1 MLKEAIYHRPKNN
14 FAYAYDNKTL
24 HIRIQ
29 TKKDDVETV
38 NIHFKDPFHWNGA
51 GLGHTLTPMKK
62 VGSNV
67 LYDFWQAELI
77 PPHRRVEYWFELSDG
92 EETLF
97 YTERGFFENATDIK
111 SQFKFPFLNNID
123 VFTAPEWVKSTVWYQ
138 IFPER
143 FANGDSS
150 LNPENTLE
158 WDKTEPTPENF
169 FGGDLEGV
177 IQHLDHLN
185 ELGVNGIYFTPIF
198 NASTNHK
205 YDTTDYMSI
214 DPHFGDTETL
224 KRLVSECHKRG
235 IKVMLDAVFN
245 HCGFY
250 FEPFQDVLKNGE
262 NSIYKDWFH
271 IHEFP
276 IKTNP
281 LPSYDTFAFT
291 HMMPKFN
298 TENPEVKK
306 YLLNVARHW
315 IVECDIDGWRLD
327 VANEVDHQFWREFR
341 KVVKETKKEVY
352 ILGEIWHDSMPWL
365 QGDQFDAVMNYPFT
379 ELVLDL
385 IAREKI
391 SISEFKN
398 GIEELLFKYP
408 KNVNEVAFNLLGSHD
423 TARILNICNHNKD
436 KLKLLF
442 LYQLMFSGSPCIYYG
457 DEIGMDGEND
467 PGCRKCMIW
476 EKEKQ
481 DTELFKF
488 VQSLIKLR
496 NETPSL
502 YTGDIVHHPHNDV
515 LVFEKRY
522 KDEKIFIIIN
532 PTNTG
537 KEISFKHHHL
547 TQILSNSDNNTNSQR
562 ILEVPPYG
570 YYIFK

>member
-29 TKKDDVETV
+29 TKKDDVEIV

-51 GLGHTLTPMKK
+51 GLGHTITPMKK

-77 PPHRRVEYWFELSDG
+77 PPHRRVEYWFELCDG

-123 VFTAPEWVKSTVWYQ
+123 VFTSPEWVKSTVWYQ

-150 LNPENTLE
+150 LNPEGTLE
-158 WDKTEPTPENF
+158 WDKADPTPENF

-185 ELGVNGIYFTPIF
+185 ELGVTGIYFTPIF

-341 KVVKETKKEVY
+341 TVVKETKKEVY

-476 EKEKQ
+476 DTEKQ

-532 PTNTG
+532 PTNTR

-562 ILEVPPYG
+562 ILEIPPYG

>member
-29 TKKDDVETV
+29 TKKDDVEIV
-38 NIHFKDPFHWNGA
+38 NVHFKDPFHWNGA
-51 GLGHTLTPMKK
+51 GLGHTMIPMKK

-158 WDKTEPTPENF
+158 WNKTEPTPENF

-185 ELGVNGIYFTPIF
+185 ELGVTGIYFTPIF

-205 YDTTDYMSI
+205 YDTTDYMRI

-341 KVVKETKKEVY
+341 TVVKETKKEVY

-476 EKEKQ
+476 DKEKQ

-522 KDEKIFIIIN
+522 EDEKIFIIIN
-532 PTNTG
+532 PSNTR
-537 KEISFKHHHL
+537 KEISFKYNHL
-547 TQILSNSDNNTNSQR
+547 TQILSNSDNNTNSKHT
-562 ILEVPPYG
+562 LEIPPYG

>member
-51 GLGHTLTPMKK
+51 GLGHTITPMKK

-111 SQFKFPFLNNID
+111 SQFKFPFLNTID

-158 WDKTEPTPENF
+158 WNKTEPTPENF

-547 TQILSNSDNNTNSQR
+547 TQILSNSNNNTNSQR

>member
-51 GLGHTLTPMKK
+51 GLGHTITPMKK

-111 SQFKFPFLNNID
+111 SLFKFPFLNSID

>member
-51 GLGHTLTPMKK
+51 GLGHTITPMKK

-158 WDKTEPTPENF
+158 WNKTEPTPENF

-205 YDTTDYMSI
+205 YDTTDYMNI
-214 DPHFGDTETL
+214 DPHFGNTETL

>member
-51 GLGHTLTPMKK
+51 GLGHTITPMKK

-111 SQFKFPFLNNID
+111 SQFKFPFLNNVD

-481 DTELFKF
+481 DTELFTF